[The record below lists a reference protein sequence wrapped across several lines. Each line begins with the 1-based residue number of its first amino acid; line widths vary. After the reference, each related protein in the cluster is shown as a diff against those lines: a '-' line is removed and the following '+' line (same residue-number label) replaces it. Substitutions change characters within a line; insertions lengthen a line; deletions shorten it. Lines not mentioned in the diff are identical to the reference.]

1 MRFTRRLLVCLPLLL
16 LCGLGISCNK
26 NSGKVKVAVVTNMP
40 AEFWSIC
47 EKGAKDAGEKVGVD
61 VIFVMPERNEAG
73 LQRDRLNELV
83 RQGVSGI
90 AVSVINPEEQTP
102 DLKLIGQ
109 QVNLITMDNDAENS
123 GRLCYIGTDNYDAG
137 KAAGRLV
144 KEVMPQGGTI
154 AILVGNMTS
163 LNARQR
169 FQGVVDELAGEK
181 DAKGPVYGKYTLY
194 KGEALV
200 DGGKPET
207 SLENA
212 KDALEKIAGQENIC
226 MVGLYAYNPPM
237 ILEAAKSKKLLGK
250 VKIVGFD
257 EDAATLNAITAGE
270 IYGTVV
276 QDPYNFGYK
285 SVEILA
291 EIARTGKKNDLP
303 KEAIPVRV
311 IVKESGKDPVTG
323 RDRLSAKQFEADL
336 KKLLG
341 K

>member
-1 MRFTRRLLVCLPLLL
+1 MKFTRRFFLLTPAALL
-16 LCGLGISCNK
+16 GALGTSCTK
-26 NSGKVKVAVVTNMP
+26 STGKVKVAVVTNMP

-47 EKGAKDAGEKVGVD
+47 EKGAKDAGEKFGVE
-61 VIFVMPERNEAG
+61 VIFKMPEKNEAG
-73 LQRDRLNELV
+73 LQRDIVNELV

-102 DLKLIGQ
+102 DLKRVGQ
-109 QVNLITMDNDAENS
+109 QVNLITMDNDAEDT

-154 AILVGNMTS
+154 AIFVGNQTS
-163 LNARQR
+163 LNAQQR
-169 FQGVVDELAGEK
+169 FHGVVDELAGQK
-181 DAKGPVYGKYTLY
+181 DAKGPKYGAYTLL
-194 KGEALV
+194 KGEPYT
-200 DGGKPET
+200 DGGKPAD
-207 SLENA
+207 SLDNA
-212 KDALEKIAGQENIC
+212 KDALEKMAGAQDIC
-226 MVGLYAYNPPM
+226 MVGLYAYNPPA
-237 ILEAAKSKKLLGK
+237 ILEAVKSKKLTGK

-257 EDAATLNAITAGE
+257 EDAATLDAIATGD

-291 EIARTGKKNDLP
+291 NLAKTGDKSNLP
-303 KEAIPVRV
+303 KDAIPVRV
-311 IVKESGKDPVTG
+311 IVKEGAKDPVTG
-323 RDRLSAKQFEADL
+323 RDRIAATQFAADL
-336 KKLLG
+336 KKLVG